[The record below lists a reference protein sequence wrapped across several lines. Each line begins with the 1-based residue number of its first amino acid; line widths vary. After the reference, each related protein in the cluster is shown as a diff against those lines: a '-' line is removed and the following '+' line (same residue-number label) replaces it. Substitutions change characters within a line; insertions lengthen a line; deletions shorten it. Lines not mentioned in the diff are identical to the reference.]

1 MLLIYNSEY
10 YFFLGFAAGQEY
22 SQSTYGGPS
31 NMLCLPNNPEL
42 SNRTSPG
49 YSLLVGTEYED
60 GNFFINGAQDEDV
73 PCSLCRSRNTSSS
86 IMIPGRQSC
95 DHGWK
100 TEYHGILASGSYTQ
114 KPSTY
119 ICLDSHPE
127 FLQAGQDNKDGR
139 LLYATRTKC
148 GSLACPPYANNIAI
162 NCVVCSK

>member
-1 MLLIYNSEY
+1 MACYTSTFQKETCKIEIS
-10 YFFLGFAAGQEY
+10 FAAGQEY

-114 KPSTY
+114 NHQRTSALTVIPNFFK
-119 ICLDSHPE
+119 LDKITKMVVYCMLPGLSVDLWPV
-127 FLQAGQDNKDGR
+127 
-139 LLYATRTKC
+139 LLMLTTW
-148 GSLACPPYANNIAI
+148 L
-162 NCVVCSK
+162 